1 MPPTA
6 RIIVHEW
13 YHGINLAIQQRT
25 VPYIELDR
33 EIGLDPLAS
42 PRRLGQKLGLNKNQ
56 AKGLDKAIGVLQSH
70 PGTFAHTFLTDGWAP
85 ERTFEHIL
93 AETMA
98 NRALNRNGK
107 TS

>member
-1 MPPTA
+1 MPPK
-6 RIIVHEW
+6 RLIVHEW

-25 VPYIELDR
+25 LPYIALDR

-42 PRRLGQKLGLNKNQ
+42 PQRLGEKLGLTPGQ
-56 AKGLDKAIGVLQSH
+56 RKGLDKAIVVLQSH

-93 AETMA
+93 AETTT
-98 NRALNRNGK
+98 NRVLNRNGK